1 APGREDAYWA
11 AWPAVT
17 QTPRSLRH
25 GTRADPV
32 RGFAAGAKPTTAGE
46 SVDSPRIGGELP
58 DVKTRAGRRSL
69 S

>member
-1 APGREDAYWA
+1 
-11 AWPAVT
+11 VT
-17 QTPRSLRH
+17 QTPSSLRH
-25 GTRADPV
+25 GMRADPV
-32 RGFAAGAKPTTAGE
+32 CGFVAGAKPTTAGE